1 MYTNIGHRLRALGR
15 VKVAD
20 GLCPR
25 GLMGWNLILVAALL
39 YLCWYL
45 LLGVLWV
52 VYGIIY
58 LCFVL
63 PFRGLVRL
71 FKRRKTQ

>member
-1 MYTNIGHRLRALGR
+1 MYTNIGRRLRALGR

-25 GLMGWNLILVAALL
+25 GLMGWNLILVVAFL

-45 LLGVLWV
+45 LLGVLWA
-52 VYGIIY
+52 VYGFVY

-63 PFRGLVRL
+63 PFRRIACL